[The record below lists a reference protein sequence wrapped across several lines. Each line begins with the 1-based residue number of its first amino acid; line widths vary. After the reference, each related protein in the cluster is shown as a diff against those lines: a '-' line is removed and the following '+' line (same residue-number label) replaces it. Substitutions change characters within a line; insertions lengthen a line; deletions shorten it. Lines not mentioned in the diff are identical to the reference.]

1 MPKLVH
7 LLAFASSLLLF
18 PLTCRAEED
27 RFLEP
32 PYGASASEIEDALE
46 HCAGNQIQMNICSWH
61 RYMENE
67 KALRE
72 SIATLRETLKDEKS
86 EQDLLQQSQD
96 AFIQFRNS
104 ACMIDEGGGSMGFMS
119 LYGCRSDHTKRRT
132 AAIRAYVD
140 CVAQKSD
147 CEKPYY
153 LYTHENI
160 DKP

>member
-1 MPKLVH
+1 MLKPIYLFMGIP
-7 LLAFASSLLLF
+7 LLFFF
-18 PLTCRAEED
+18 PLTCLAEED

-32 PYGASASEIEDALE
+32 PYGASAREIEDALK

-67 KALRE
+67 KALRG

-119 LYGCRSDHTKRRT
+119 LYGCRSDYTKRRT

-153 LYTHENI
+153 LYT
-160 DKP
+160 